1 MKARRHSEQ
10 NCEDFDKPNVVK
22 IFNLNKFVDLKLTFV
37 DGQIEMCKTVLC
49 TNSVI
54 FYMMLTQNFRKKDA
68 AETRLFG
75 DSYSQMLALMKAIH
89 PPLLPN
95 VLNCKMKDY
104 RFSIG
109 LKII

>member
-10 NCEDFDKPNVVK
+10 NCKDFDGPNVVK

-37 DGQIEMCKTVLC
+37 DGQIGMCKSVLC
-49 TNSVI
+49 TNSII
-54 FYMMLTQNFRKKDA
+54 FYMMLTQNFREKDA
-68 AETRLFG
+68 VEIRLFG
-75 DSYSQMLALMKAIH
+75 DSYSQILALMKAIH

-95 VLNCKMKDY
+95 VLNCKMNDH
-104 RFSIG
+104 RFLIG